1 MEVLIVVLLVAVAAA
16 VVFVLW
22 ESRESRRSLESQL
35 SAQRGELAQSVGS
48 VQQALQQR
56 IEGIDDRLNRS
67 LAASSTTMQ
76 EIGKQLEG
84 VRNKADQM
92 LAVGKDISS
101 LQDLLKPPKLRGG
114 VGETLLEQLL
124 AQILPQAHYTIQYRF
139 GSGETV
145 DAAIRLGAGTVPVD
159 AKFPMESFSRVLA
172 ATSEEERTKLRREFV
187 RAVKGHIDAVAKY
200 IRPDEGTFNF
210 ALMYIPAENVY
221 YETIVKDEFAPAGGS
236 IYEYAMQKGVMPV
249 SPNSFYPYLQVIV
262 RGLKGMQVEQRAQ
275 EMVEHVERLQ
285 GDFGRIQGE
294 FRVLGGHIHNASRKY
309 DDLEK
314 IVGRFGDKLSLPL
327 EEEWQQLPL
336 GEASNPPE

>member
-92 LAVGKDISS
+92 LEVGKDISS

-236 IYEYAMQKGVMPV
+236 ICEYAMQKGVMPV